1 MISNINNKNKILA
14 ILVIFTNNWSKQKEK
29 MNYFVKYIH
38 VNKVREEFINVV
50 FKEDL
55 LELYKEKD
63 LAKKNI
69 KESKIIE
76 RL

>member
-1 MISNINNKNKILA
+1 
-14 ILVIFTNNWSKQKEK
+14 